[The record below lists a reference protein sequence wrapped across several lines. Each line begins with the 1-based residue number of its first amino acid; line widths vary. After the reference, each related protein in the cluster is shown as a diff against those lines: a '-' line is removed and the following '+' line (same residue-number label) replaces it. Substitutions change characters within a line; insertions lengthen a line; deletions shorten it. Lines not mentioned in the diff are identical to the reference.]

1 MENHRLKFCTIVF
14 CTAVIALGRPGFSA
28 GVEAQNG
35 PVCIVAQ
42 QDYQVALQSYK
53 DSLFDPAIAGFEGY
67 LQKCPGG
74 KNTPQAHYFLADILY
89 KQESFLRALRHV
101 AQSLALPLASDLL
114 PYALLLAAQSSR
126 QLGQIEQAEIY
137 LKLILDATESAQLQ
151 SLAFYWLGEL
161 ASQQQRYTDAL
172 VYYRRAVDV
181 QPNNDY
187 AVYAQYALGWTYR
200 RLGDVPAALNAFSAF
215 LALSPRHEQ
224 ANQARFVRATLLREA
239 GQLEAARTAFAKLAD
254 EAPDEML
261 DEVRFWWAE
270 IAYQLEAYG
279 EAAMLYQR
287 LIVLHP
293 HSARIEASLYGW
305 GWAEIQQNH
314 CASAHQPW
322 ETLLQQAP
330 RFPRSIEIHYQ
341 LGACYGQLGLHKL
354 ARKHLLE
361 VVGSPSKSVQH
372 HDATLKLASL
382 AFQNKRYTEAIRY
395 YSMALVSSQ
404 NEARGQLYYLLGE
417 SYAALGKQRAAIE
430 QWQQVLADA
439 AQASLRAGALYRIG
453 QIHIEQKTWHQA
465 ISVLRQLWDEAPNFA
480 DRSAVAAYLVKAYQG
495 IGQCADA
502 FPYYDAMV
510 ATSTKPQ
517 RSLSV
522 ISAKA
527 MCLYESKRYQE
538 VMRLL
543 APQMM
548 SEVDGFPDPLM
559 LYVLGQTYLHL
570 QQDDA
575 AVTPLS
581 LLQQSFPQH
590 TLTKAAEPLLA
601 KALERLD
608 RRKEAL
614 AVWQVFLQREPLED
628 WQKAA
633 KLRLHI
639 GRLALQEGLW
649 AEALDVFAPVREA
662 ALPSLALEALF
673 WSAEVYLKQQQWE
686 LALQVY
692 QRLVDT
698 YSDSDARHWRTLA
711 KFRIGVIYEHQ
722 QDWEG
727 ALRIYRALQSTT
739 TDREVRTNVQQRIA
753 AIQAGRVDQ
762 PQPSP
767 LPSSD
772 G

>member
-1 MENHRLKFCTIVF
+1 
-14 CTAVIALGRPGFSA
+14 
-28 GVEAQNG
+28 
-35 PVCIVAQ
+35 
-42 QDYQVALQSYK
+42 
-53 DSLFDPAIAGFEGY
+53 
-67 LQKCPGG
+67 
-74 KNTPQAHYFLADILY
+74 
-89 KQESFLRALRHV
+89 
-101 AQSLALPLASDLL
+101 
-114 PYALLLAAQSSR
+114 
-126 QLGQIEQAEIY
+126 
-137 LKLILDATESAQLQ
+137 
-151 SLAFYWLGEL
+151 
-161 ASQQQRYTDAL
+161 
-172 VYYRRAVDV
+172 
-181 QPNNDY
+181 
-187 AVYAQYALGWTYR
+187 
-200 RLGDVPAALNAFSAF
+200 
-215 LALSPRHEQ
+215 
-224 ANQARFVRATLLREA
+224 
-239 GQLEAARTAFAKLAD
+239 
-254 EAPDEML
+254 
-261 DEVRFWWAE
+261 
-270 IAYQLEAYG
+270 
-279 EAAMLYQR
+279 
-287 LIVLHP
+287 
-293 HSARIEASLYGW
+293 
-305 GWAEIQQNH
+305 
-314 CASAHQPW
+314 
-322 ETLLQQAP
+322 
-330 RFPRSIEIHYQ
+330 
-341 LGACYGQLGLHKL
+341 
-354 ARKHLLE
+354 
-361 VVGSPSKSVQH
+361 
-372 HDATLKLASL
+372 
-382 AFQNKRYTEAIRY
+382 
-395 YSMALVSSQ
+395 
-404 NEARGQLYYLLGE
+404 
-417 SYAALGKQRAAIE
+417 
-430 QWQQVLADA
+430 
-439 AQASLRAGALYRIG
+439 
-453 QIHIEQKTWHQA
+453 
-465 ISVLRQLWDEAPNFA
+465 
-480 DRSAVAAYLVKAYQG
+480 
-495 IGQCADA
+495 
-502 FPYYDAMV
+502 
-510 ATSTKPQ
+510 
-517 RSLSV
+517 
-522 ISAKA
+522 

-698 YSDSDARHWRTLA
+698 YSDSDALHWRTLA